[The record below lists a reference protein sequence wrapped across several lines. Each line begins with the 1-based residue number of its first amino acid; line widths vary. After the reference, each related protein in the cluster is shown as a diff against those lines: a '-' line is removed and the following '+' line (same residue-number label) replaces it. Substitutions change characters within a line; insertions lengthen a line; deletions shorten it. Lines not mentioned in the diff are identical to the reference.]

1 MILRSLEREH
11 AYIKASNMS
20 HQANMDMEINH
31 VPSDEVRETKLEPLI
46 FADSTQKCIIFVIIT
61 VVAILIF
68 ELIIYPDNITTIS
81 KIIH

>member
-46 FADSTQKCIIFVIIT
+46 FA
-61 VVAILIF
+61 
-68 ELIIYPDNITTIS
+68 ENIAR
-81 KIIH
+81 KVLQHF